1 MNTILEQC
9 LSLIDLGQLEKEIKT
24 NPTTKFEEKDIE
36 AIKNGEL
43 DVIIY
48 VAELYAVGSEV
59 ITPNPKLALEICRLC
74 IDAGYTD
81 GYGLL
86 ADFYEKG
93 LEVEKDYRLSLMTL
107 LEGAKKGSPYCMV
120 KLANRNQKHRICF
133 DGKSINDEEEEFQW
147 LYSAAELGYAPSY
160 IPLGLRYQ
168 CGSGTEQSK
177 DKAEYWFNKA
187 KEAGIETS
195 MDYLIHLW
203 QETWSEKYNVCAR
216 REQRPTNLFDRA
228 MPSRRQRCMNMNGNK
243 VQDRNSPR
251 KRPNR

>member
-1 MNTILEQC
+1 MSNILEQC

-24 NPTTKFEEKDIE
+24 YPDTKFEEKDIE

-59 ITPNPKLALEICRLC
+59 ITPNPKLALDICRLC
-74 IDAGYTD
+74 IDADYTD

-107 LEGAKKGSPYCMV
+107 LEGAKKGSLYCMV
-120 KLANRNQKHRICF
+120 KLAKRNQKHRTCF
-133 DGKSINDEEEEFQW
+133 DGHNLIDKEEEFQW
-147 LYSAAELGYAPSY
+147 LYKAAELGYAPSY
-160 IPLGLRYQ
+160 IPLGLRYESG
-168 CGSGTEQSK
+168 CGTEKSN
-177 DKAEYWFNKA
+177 DKAVLWYNKA

-195 MDYLIHLW
+195 MDYLMDIW
-203 QETWSEKYNVCAR
+203 QQKWSEKNNEA
-216 REQRPTNLFDRA
+216 
-228 MPSRRQRCMNMNGNK
+228 K
-243 VQDRNSPR
+243 VQD
-251 KRPNR
+251 

>member
-1 MNTILEQC
+1 MEQFEK
-9 LSLIDLGQLEKEIKT
+9 LISMIDLVQLEKEIRL
-24 NPTTKFEEKDIE
+24 NPQTKFESIDIE
-36 AIKNGEL
+36 SVKNGDL
-43 DVIIY
+43 NVIIH
-48 VAELYAVGSEV
+48 VAELYATGSSV
-59 ITPNPKLALEICRLC
+59 IAPNPQLAIQICKLC
-74 IDAGYTD
+74 IDLGYID

-86 ADFYEKG
+86 ADFHEIG
-93 LEVEKDYRLSLMTL
+93 IGIEKDYHHSLTSL

-133 DGKSINDEEEEFQW
+133 DGKSIIDEEEEFQW

-177 DKAEYWFNKA
+177 DKAEFWFDKA

-203 QETWSEKYNVCAR
+203 QETWSEKYN
-216 REQRPTNLFDRA
+216 
-228 MPSRRQRCMNMNGNK
+228 GNK
-243 VQDRNSPR
+243 V
-251 KRPNR
+251 

>member
-1 MNTILEQC
+1 MSNILEQC

-24 NPTTKFEEKDIE
+24 YPDTKFEEKDIE

-59 ITPNPKLALEICRLC
+59 ITPNPKLALDICRLC
-74 IDAGYTD
+74 IDADYTD

-120 KLANRNQKHRICF
+120 KLAKRNQRHRTCF
-133 DGKSINDEEEEFQW
+133 DGHNLIDKEEEFQW
-147 LYSAAELGYAPSY
+147 LYKAAELGYAPSY
-160 IPLGLRYQ
+160 IPLGLRYESG
-168 CGSGTEQSK
+168 CGTEKSY
-177 DKAEYWFNKA
+177 DKAVLWYNKA

-195 MDYLIHLW
+195 MDYFMNIW
-203 QETWSEKYNVCAR
+203 QHKWSEKNNEAK
-216 REQRPTNLFDRA
+216 
-228 MPSRRQRCMNMNGNK
+228 M
-243 VQDRNSPR
+243 QD
-251 KRPNR
+251 

>member
-1 MNTILEQC
+1 MSNILEQC

-24 NPTTKFEEKDIE
+24 YPDTKFEEKDIE

-59 ITPNPKLALEICRLC
+59 ITPNPKLALDICWFC
-74 IDAGYTD
+74 IDADYTD

-107 LEGAKKGSPYCMV
+107 LEGAKKGSPYYMV
-120 KLANRNQKHRICF
+120 KLAKRNQRHRTCF
-133 DGKSINDEEEEFQW
+133 DGHNLIDKEEEFQW
-147 LYSAAELGYAPSY
+147 LYKAAELGYAPSY
-160 IPLGLRYQ
+160 IPLGLRYESG
-168 CGSGTEQSK
+168 CGTEKSN
-177 DKAEYWFNKA
+177 DKAVLWYNKT

-195 MDYLIHLW
+195 MDYLMDIW
-203 QETWSEKYNVCAR
+203 QQKWSEKNNEA
-216 REQRPTNLFDRA
+216 
-228 MPSRRQRCMNMNGNK
+228 K
-243 VQDRNSPR
+243 VQD
-251 KRPNR
+251 

>member
-1 MNTILEQC
+1 MEKLKK
-9 LSLIDLGQLEKEIKT
+9 LISMIELVQLEKEIRL
-24 NPTTKFEEKDIE
+24 NPQTKFESMDIE
-36 AIKNGEL
+36 SVKNGDL
-43 DVIIY
+43 NVIIH
-48 VAELYAVGSEV
+48 VAELYATGSSV
-59 ITPNPKLALEICRLC
+59 IAPNPQLAIQICKLC
-74 IDAGYTD
+74 IDLGNID

-86 ADFYEKG
+86 ADFHEIG
-93 LEVEKDYRLSLMTL
+93 IGIEKDYDHSLTTL
-107 LEGAKKGSPYCMV
+107 LEGAMKGSPYCMV

-133 DGKSINDEEEEFQW
+133 DGTSIIDEEEEFHW
-147 LYSAAELGYAPSY
+147 LNRAAELGYAPSY

-177 DKAEYWFNKA
+177 DKAEFWFDKA

-203 QETWSEKYNVCAR
+203 QETWSEKYN
-216 REQRPTNLFDRA
+216 
-228 MPSRRQRCMNMNGNK
+228 GNK

>member
-1 MNTILEQC
+1 MEKLKKLI
-9 LSLIDLGQLEKEIKT
+9 SLIDLVQLEKEIRL
-24 NPTTKFEEKDIE
+24 NPQTKFESKDTE
-36 AIKNGEL
+36 SIKNGDL
-43 DVIIY
+43 NVIIH
-48 VAELYAVGSEV
+48 VAELYATGSSV
-59 ITPNPKLALEICRLC
+59 IAPNPQLAIQICKLC
-74 IDAGYTD
+74 IDLGNID

-86 ADFYEKG
+86 ADFHEIG
-93 LEVEKDYRLSLMTL
+93 IGIEKDYHKSLTSL

-120 KLANRNQKHRICF
+120 KLAKRNQRHRTCF
-133 DGKSINDEEEEFQW
+133 DGKSIIDKEEDFQW
-147 LYSAAELGYAPSY
+147 LYKAAELGYAPSY

-177 DKAEYWFNKA
+177 DKAEFWFDKA

-203 QETWSEKYNVCAR
+203 QETWSEKYN
-216 REQRPTNLFDRA
+216 
-228 MPSRRQRCMNMNGNK
+228 GNK

>member
-1 MNTILEQC
+1 MIELV
-9 LSLIDLGQLEKEIKT
+9 QLEKEIRH
-24 NPTTKFEEKDIE
+24 NPETKFESKDTE
-36 AIKNGEL
+36 SIKNGDL
-43 DVIIY
+43 NVIIH
-48 VAELYAVGSEV
+48 VAELYAIGSS
-59 ITPNPKLALEICRLC
+59 IIQPNPQLAIKICKLC
-74 IDAGYTD
+74 IDLGYID

-86 ADFYEKG
+86 GDFYEYG
-93 LEVEKDYRLSLMTL
+93 VGVEKDYHLSLTTL

-120 KLANRNQKHRICF
+120 KLVNRNQKHRICF
-133 DGKSINDEEEEFQW
+133 DGKSIIDEEEEFQW
-147 LYSAAELGYAPSY
+147 LYSAAELGYASSY

-177 DKAEYWFNKA
+177 DKAEFWFDKA

-203 QETWSEKYNVCAR
+203 QETWSEKYN
-216 REQRPTNLFDRA
+216 
-228 MPSRRQRCMNMNGNK
+228 GNK

>member
-1 MNTILEQC
+1 MVIMSTILEQC

-59 ITPNPKLALEICRLC
+59 ITPNPKLALDICRLC

-107 LEGAKKGSPYCMV
+107 LEGAKKGSTYCMV
-120 KLANRNQKHRICF
+120 KLANRNQRHRVCL
-133 DGKSINDEEEEFQW
+133 DGHNLIDEEEEFQW
-147 LYSAAELGYAPSY
+147 LYRAAELGYAPSY

-177 DKAEYWFNKA
+177 DKAVYWYNKA
-187 KEAGIETS
+187 KEVGIDTS
-195 MDYLIHLW
+195 MGYLMDIW
-203 QETWSEKYNVCAR
+203 QQEWSEKNNEA
-216 REQRPTNLFDRA
+216 
-228 MPSRRQRCMNMNGNK
+228 K
-243 VQDRNSPR
+243 VQD
-251 KRPNR
+251 